1 MAIRRVLGVLGAAAL
16 TLSFIAPAARAAD
29 LEPMNAAMLQQTV
42 LRVQFPKALGSWQQ
56 YMYGVWKNEA
66 PTVCWGAKGA
76 VTLPKAP
83 VAGSVNYQVNPD
95 TNGSVTIYQYANAAQ
110 AARALAALRAADCT
124 GRPKVPTES
133 ETMVTGD
140 QGYDQTDAE
149 FTGLGSA
156 MTYLEPGENIRGY
169 VSTQST
175 QRGLAIVQTQVRQ
188 YVPLPQ
194 TIKQQQD
201 GLDRVDRVNNTW
213 HPRVLA
219 AYQSFG
225 VEGTAR

>member
-1 MAIRRVLGVLGAAAL
+1 MALGM
-16 TLSFIAPAARAAD
+16 IAPAARAAD
-29 LEPMNAAMLQQTV
+29 PEPMGAAMLQQTV
-42 LRVQFPKALGSWQQ
+42 LRAQFPTTLGVWQQ
-56 YMYGVWKNEA
+56 YLYGTVKNGA
-66 PTVCWGAKGA
+66 PTVCWGAKGP
-76 VTLPKAP
+76 VTLPKAAI
-83 VAGSVNYQVNPD
+83 AGSVNYQVNQS
-95 TNGSVTIYQYANAAQ
+95 TNGSVTIYQYADQAQ
-110 AARALAALRAADCT
+110 AARALAALRAADCS
-124 GRPKVPTES
+124 GRPKVPTEA

-156 MTYLEPGENIRGY
+156 MTYLEPGENLRGY
-169 VSTQST
+169 VATLST

-188 YVPLPQ
+188 YVALPQ
-194 TIKQQQD
+194 AMKQQQA
-201 GLDRVDRVNNTW
+201 GLDRVGRVNDRW